1 LLQDGLMSHVQIFL
15 ITPRLSD
22 AESFAPQLEAALS
35 AAPIA
40 CVLLRLATRDDN
52 SAKKLIKALAPLVQD
67 KGAALL
73 VEHDT
78 QLAARSDADGVQV
91 SGAGQPLRDAI
102 DSLKPKHIVGVSGLK
117 SKDDAMTA
125 GELDVDYLMF
135 GEPSADG
142 FVQNI
147 AKVVER
153 VEWWAE
159 VFNVPC
165 VAYAP
170 RLADV
175 APLVKAGADFIATG
189 DWIWAEAEPISAQV
203 RALAEVIRTTPSPI
217 V

>member
-1 LLQDGLMSHVQIFL
+1 MQDGLMSKVQIFL
-15 ITPRLSD
+15 ITPRLVD
-22 AESFAPQLEAALS
+22 AESFAPQLEAALR
-35 AAPIA
+35 AASVA
-40 CVLLRLATRDDN
+40 CVLVRLATRDDN
-52 SAKKLIKALAPLVQD
+52 SAKKLIKALAPLVQE

-73 VEHDT
+73 VEQDS
-78 QLAARSDADGVQV
+78 QLAARTDADGVQV
-91 SGAGQPLRDAI
+91 SGAGQNLRDAE

-147 AKVVER
+147 AKIIER
-153 VEWWAE
+153 VEWWAQ

-189 DWIWAEAEPISAQV
+189 DWLWAEADTTSSLLREVAD
-203 RALAEVIRTTPSPI
+203 VIRTTPSP
-217 V
+217 VL

>member
-1 LLQDGLMSHVQIFL
+1 MSHVHVFL

-35 AAPIA
+35 AASVA

-52 SAKKLIKALAPLVQD
+52 SAKKLIKALVPLVQD

-73 VEHDT
+73 IEQDT
-78 QLAARSDADGVQV
+78 QLAARTGADGVQV
-91 SGAGQPLRDAI
+91 SGAGQPLREAI

-147 AKVVER
+147 TKIVER

-159 VFNVPC
+159 LFNVPC

-189 DWIWAEAEPISAQV
+189 DWLWAKPDETPDLLRAVAET
-203 RALAEVIRTTPSPI
+203 IRTASSPLA
-217 V
+217 

>member
-1 LLQDGLMSHVQIFL
+1 
-15 ITPRLSD
+15 
-22 AESFAPQLEAALS
+22 
-35 AAPIA
+35 
-40 CVLLRLATRDDN
+40 
-52 SAKKLIKALAPLVQD
+52 
-67 KGAALL
+67 
-73 VEHDT
+73 
-78 QLAARSDADGVQV
+78 
-91 SGAGQPLRDAI
+91 
-102 DSLKPKHIVGVSGLK
+102 
-117 SKDDAMTA
+117 MTA

-189 DWIWAEAEPISAQV
+189 DWLWAEAETISAQV